1 MPRPL
6 IPDTA
11 SRACIPASLQPC
23 NQLEKECYASLP
35 RGTVTDVAAEHS
47 VSHNE
52 PLEIMMRKPS
62 LGSANSSCYVD
73 ITIQLCLAEKM
84 NAR

>member
-52 PLEIMMRKPS
+52 PLEIMMRNRLS
-62 LGSANSSCYVD
+62 GAQIAHVTLISRSSYA
-73 ITIQLCLAEKM
+73 LP
-84 NAR
+84 RR